1 LKVFIGELDQHFTQ
15 TQQLQVIYILIRRY
29 LQSPP
34 IRNVYSHCES
44 MVKVKDQDKLYWMLS
59 TH

>member
-29 LQSPP
+29 LLENL
-34 IRNVYSHCES
+34 INTLH
-44 MVKVKDQDKLYWMLS
+44 KLNSCRLYIY
-59 TH
+59 